1 MEGKKAMD
9 IKSFLAGFQIENS
22 FTIG

>member
-9 IKSFLAGFQIENS
+9 IKSFLAGFRIDDACS
-22 FTIG
+22 VY